1 MDFCRE
7 RAFKNWLVPF
17 VALATAG
24 MAAAATAG
32 AASFDP
38 VLESRTTA
46 PSAAIPLTSEFEQAV
61 AMRLRPPPEVVAFY
75 AMRLGQELD
84 LAGVRL
90 DRPQFVALVDRSPN
104 TQALLIFVS
113 GADAAWRLVGA
124 APVSTGL
131 PGRYEHFKT
140 PLGVFD
146 HSVAHLDYRAEGTKN
161 KFGIRGYGHKG
172 ARVYDFG
179 WVTAARGWGKGTM
192 SAMRLQMHAT
202 DADRLEP
209 KLGTA
214 QSKGCI
220 RIPASLNEFIDR
232 YGVLDADYL
241 DKLVKG
247 SRFWVLRNDR
257 TPTPWSGRYL
267 VVVDSMADSRP
278 DWSPSPEER
287 AAAVVPP
294 PS

>member
-7 RAFKNWLVPF
+7 RAFKNWLVRF

-24 MAAAATAG
+24 MAATATAG

-38 VLESRTTA
+38 ILESRTTA
-46 PSAAIPLTSEFEQAV
+46 PSTAIPLISEFEQAV
-61 AMRLRPPPEVVAFY
+61 ATRLRPPPEVVAVY

-104 TQALLIFVS
+104 AQALLLFVG

-278 DWSPSPEER
+278 DWSPSPEGR